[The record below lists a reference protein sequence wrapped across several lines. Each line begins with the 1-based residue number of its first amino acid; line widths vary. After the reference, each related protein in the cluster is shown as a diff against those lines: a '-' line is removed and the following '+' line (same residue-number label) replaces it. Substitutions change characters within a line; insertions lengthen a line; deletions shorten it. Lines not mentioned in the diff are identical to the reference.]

1 MAAPALTSSQAA
13 NGLQIDREFE
23 VDQPARGG
31 LHAGV
36 ERGSDAFSPA
46 DAESALSWW
55 AEAGVDTLVDEE
67 PRDWLRPK
75 AKEPLQP
82 APAAAEAPS
91 DTLPDQLDLFQ
102 AWLASSDGLA
112 FASPAAARICPAGD
126 PASGLMILADMPTG
140 EDCAAG
146 TLISG
151 EAGRLFDRMLA
162 AIGRD
167 RNSIYLAA
175 LSCIRSPSGQLNSES
190 MKSCAALARHHLG
203 LAAPRAVLL
212 FGDSCAK
219 AMLGLSVPQAR
230 GRWHEIAT
238 HAGPVKA
245 LATIAPR
252 QLLDSPRLKAMA
264 WADLQMLIEEVKE

>member
-1 MAAPALTSSQAA
+1 M
-13 NGLQIDREFE
+13 
-23 VDQPARGG
+23 RGG
-31 LHAGV
+31 LHGAV

-46 DAESALSWW
+46 AVESALSWW
-55 AEAGVDTLVDEE
+55 TEAGVDTLVAES
-67 PRDWLRPK
+67 PRDWLRP
-75 AKEPLQP
+75 APNNPP
-82 APAAAEAPS
+82 APAPEAAETPAETGA
-91 DTLPDQLDLFQ
+91 DTLPGQLDLFQ
-102 AWLASSDGLA
+102 AWLASSEGLA
-112 FASPAAARICPAGD
+112 FASPSAPRICPAGD
-126 PASGLMILADMPTG
+126 PASGLMILADMPSG

-151 EAGRLFDRMLA
+151 ESGRLFDRMLA

-167 RNSIYLAA
+167 RGSIYLAA

-190 MKSCAALARHHLG
+190 MKSCAALARHHVG

-212 FGDSCAK
+212 FGDACAK
-219 AMLGLSVPQAR
+219 ALLGLSVPQAR

>member
-1 MAAPALTSSQAA
+1 M
-13 NGLQIDREFE
+13 
-23 VDQPARGG
+23 
-31 LHAGV
+31 
-36 ERGSDAFSPA
+36 ERGIDTFSPA
-46 DAESALSWW
+46 EAESALSWW
-55 AEAGVDTLVDEE
+55 AEAGVDTLVDEA
-67 PRDWLRPK
+67 PRDWLRPAAK
-75 AKEPLQP
+75 AVPTPQVRPLPEADEPP
-82 APAAAEAPS
+82 A
-91 DTLPDQLDLFQ
+91 DILPDQLDLFQ
-102 AWLASSDGLA
+102 AWLASSDRLA
-112 FASPAAARICPAGD
+112 FASPAAPRICPAGD
-126 PASGLMILADMPTG
+126 PVSGLMILADMPSG

-151 EAGRLFDRMLA
+151 EAGRLFERMLA

-167 RNSIYLAA
+167 RASIYLAA

-190 MKSCAALARHHLG
+190 MKSCAALARHHVG

-212 FGDSCAK
+212 FGDACAK
-219 AMLGLSVPQAR
+219 ALLGLSVPQAR
-230 GRWHEIAT
+230 GRWHEVAT

>member
-1 MAAPALTSSQAA
+1 
-13 NGLQIDREFE
+13 
-23 VDQPARGG
+23 
-31 LHAGV
+31 V
-36 ERGSDAFSPA
+36 ERGSDALSRA
-46 DAESALSWW
+46 AAESALSWW
-55 AEAGVDTLVDEE
+55 SEAGVDTLVDEA
-67 PRDWLRPK
+67 PRDWLRPQP
-75 AKEPLQP
+75 KEPTR
-82 APAAAEAPS
+82 PAATPTGAPAEAPVEARS
-91 DTLPDQLDLFQ
+91 EPLPGQLDLFQ
-102 AWLASSDGLA
+102 AWLASSGSLA
-112 FASPAAARICPAGD
+112 FAAPAAPRICPAGD
-126 PASGLMILADMPTG
+126 PASGLMILADMPSG

-167 RNSIYLAA
+167 RSSIYLAA
-175 LSCIRSPSGQLNSES
+175 LSCIRSPSGQLNSEA
-190 MKSCAALARHHLG
+190 MKSCAALARHHVG

-212 FGDSCAK
+212 FGDACAK
-219 AMLGLSVPQAR
+219 ALLGLSVPQAR

-238 HAGPVKA
+238 HAGPVRA

>member
-1 MAAPALTSSQAA
+1 
-13 NGLQIDREFE
+13 LQIDRDFE

-31 LHAGV
+31 LHDGV
-36 ERGSDAFSPA
+36 ERGTDDFSPA
-46 DAESALSWW
+46 DAESALIWW
-55 AEAGVDTLVDEE
+55 AEAGVDTLVDEA
-67 PRDWLRPK
+67 PRDWLRP
-75 AKEPLQP
+75 AARAAPP
-82 APAAAEAPS
+82 SAPPAAAEEPA
-91 DTLPDQLDLFQ
+91 DILPDQLDLFQ
-102 AWLASSDGLA
+102 AWLASSDRLA
-112 FASPAAARICPAGD
+112 FASPASPRICPAGD
-126 PASGLMILADMPTG
+126 PASGLMILADMPSG

-151 EAGRLFDRMLA
+151 EAGRLFERMLA

-167 RNSIYLAA
+167 RASVYLAA
-175 LSCIRSPSGQLNSES
+175 LSCIRSPSGQLNNDS
-190 MKSCAALARHHLG
+190 MKSCAALARHHIG

-212 FGDSCAK
+212 FGDACAK
-219 AMLGLSVPQAR
+219 ALLGLSVPQAR

>member
-1 MAAPALTSSQAA
+1 
-13 NGLQIDREFE
+13 LQIDREFE
-23 VDQPARGG
+23 VDQPGRNR
-31 LHAGV
+31 LHDRV
-36 ERGSDAFSPA
+36 ERGTEDFSPA
-46 DAESALSWW
+46 DAESVLIWW
-55 AEAGVDTLVDEE
+55 AEAGVDTLVDET

-75 AKEPLQP
+75 SREA
-82 APAAAEAPS
+82 APEAHAPVEAPEE
-91 DTLPDQLDLFQ
+91 TLPGQLDLFQ
-102 AWLASSDGLA
+102 AWLASSDRLA
-112 FASPAAARICPAGD
+112 FAAPAAPRVCPAGD

-146 TLISG
+146 ALISG
-151 EAGRLFDRMLA
+151 EAGRLFERMLA

-167 RNSIYLAA
+167 RNSVYLAA
-175 LSCIRSPSGQLNSES
+175 LSCIRSPSGQLNSDS
-190 MKSCAALARHHLG
+190 MKSCAALARHHIG

-219 AMLGLSVPQAR
+219 ALLGLSVPQAR

-264 WADLQMLIEEVKE
+264 WADLQMLMEEVKE

>member
-1 MAAPALTSSQAA
+1 M
-13 NGLQIDREFE
+13 
-23 VDQPARGG
+23 
-31 LHAGV
+31 
-36 ERGSDAFSPA
+36 ERGNEAFWPA
-46 DAESALSWW
+46 AVESALNWW
-55 AEAGVDTLVDEE
+55 TEAGVDALVDEA
-67 PRDWLRPK
+67 PRNWLRPK
-75 AKEPLQP
+75 SREAEAPVP
-82 APAAAEAPS
+82 GAPAAPQATVEAP
-91 DTLPDQLDLFQ
+91 DDALPGQLDLFQ
-102 AWLASSDGLA
+102 AWLASSDRLA
-112 FASPAAARICPAGD
+112 FAAPAAPRVCPAGD

-146 TLISG
+146 ALISG
-151 EAGRLFDRMLA
+151 EAGRLFERMLA

-167 RNSIYLAA
+167 RGSVYLAA
-175 LSCIRSPSGQLNSES
+175 LSCIRSPSGQLNSDS
-190 MKSCAALARHHLG
+190 MKSCAALARHHIG
-203 LAAPRAVLL
+203 LAEPRAVLL

-219 AMLGLSVPQAR
+219 ALLGLSVPQAR

>member
-1 MAAPALTSSQAA
+1 M
-13 NGLQIDREFE
+13 
-23 VDQPARGG
+23 
-31 LHAGV
+31 AGV
-36 ERGSDAFSPA
+36 ERAEEALTPA
-46 DAESALSWW
+46 AAESALSWW
-55 AEAGVDTLVDEE
+55 AEAGVDTLVDEA

-75 AKEPLQP
+75 SRE
-82 APAAAEAPS
+82 APAAAPAVQEAPE
-91 DTLPDQLDLFQ
+91 DTLPGQLDLFQ
-102 AWLASSDGLA
+102 AWLASSDRLA
-112 FASPAAARICPAGD
+112 FAAPAAPRICPSGD
-126 PASGLMILADMPTG
+126 PASGLMILADMPSG

-167 RNSIYLAA
+167 RDSIYLAA

-190 MKSCAALARHHLG
+190 MKSCAALARHHIG

-212 FGDSCAK
+212 FGDACAK
-219 AMLGLSVPQAR
+219 ALLGLSVPQAR
-230 GRWHEIAT
+230 GRWHEVQT

-252 QLLDSPRLKAMA
+252 QLLEAPRLKAMA
-264 WADLQMLIEEVKE
+264 WADLQMLIEEVTS

>member
-1 MAAPALTSSQAA
+1 
-13 NGLQIDREFE
+13 
-23 VDQPARGG
+23 
-31 LHAGV
+31 V
-36 ERGSDAFSPA
+36 ERGDDAFTPA
-46 DAESALSWW
+46 AATSALTWW
-55 AEAGVDTLVDEE
+55 AEAGVDTLVDEA

-75 AKEPLQP
+75 SRE
-82 APAAAEAPS
+82 APPPAEAPAEAPEE
-91 DTLPDQLDLFQ
+91 TLPGQLDLFQ
-102 AWLASSDGLA
+102 AWLASSDRLS
-112 FASPAAARICPAGD
+112 FASPAAPRICPAGD
-126 PASGLMILADMPTG
+126 PASGLMILADMPSG

-167 RNSIYLAA
+167 RESIYLAA
-175 LSCIRSPSGQLNSES
+175 LSCIRSPSGQLDSKA
-190 MKSCAALARHHLG
+190 MKSCAALARHHVG
-203 LAAPRAVLL
+203 LAAPRVVLL
-212 FGDSCAK
+212 FGDACAK
-219 AMLGLSVPQAR
+219 ALLGLSVPQAR

-252 QLLDSPRLKAMA
+252 QLLESPRLKAMA